1 MFLDKVTNEFAKDI
15 STGLCE
21 KIQKTIPSKYLYDD
35 RGSELFEQI
44 TLQPEYYPTRT
55 EIEIL
60 DNYSKDIISHIQK
73 EIVLIELGS
82 GSSKKTKFLFDG
94 ILKKQEK
101 LFYFPIDISFNFL
114 NSVVYDIENSISKVI
129 VKGIPYEYIDGITYC
144 NKILFEN
151 NIEFKNISRLIIF
164 LGSSIGNFE
173 MDEARNFLKD
183 IRANISNDDFLLI
196 GFDLLKDTSL
206 IESAYNDNKGITSN
220 FNLNLLNRINREL
233 GANFN
238 LENFSH
244 KAFFNKNKNRIEMH
258 IESKK
263 DQKVFIST
271 LKKEIEFKKNE
282 TIHTENSYKF
292 EKDDIN
298 FLIKRAGFCVEK
310 EFSDDNSWYDLV
322 LLKPK

>member
-1 MFLDKVTNEFAKDI
+1 MNLQMIFHPDYVTK
-15 STGLCE
+15 S
-21 KIQKTIPSKYLYDD
+21 KKSIPSKYLYDD

-55 EIEIL
+55 EIKIL
-60 DNYSKDIISHIQK
+60 DNYSNDIISHIQK

-82 GSSKKTKFLFDG
+82 GSSKKTKFLFDE

-114 NSVVYDIENSISKVI
+114 NSVVYNIENSISKVI
-129 VKGIPYEYIDGITYC
+129 VKGIPYEYIDGITHC

-206 IESAYNDNKGITSN
+206 IESAYNDNKGVTSN

-298 FLIKRAGFCVEK
+298 FLISRAGFCVEK

>member
-1 MFLDKVTNEFAKDI
+1 MFLDKVTNEFANDI
-15 STGLCE
+15 SHGLCN
-21 KIQKTIPSKYLYDD
+21 KIQKSIPSKYLYDD
-35 RGSELFEQI
+35 TGSELFEQI
-44 TLQPEYYPTRT
+44 TIQPEYYPTRT
-55 EIEIL
+55 EINIL
-60 DNYSKDIISHIQK
+60 NNYSKDIVSDIKK

-82 GSSKKTKFLFDG
+82 GSSKKTKLVFSE

-114 NSVVYDIENSISKVI
+114 NSVVNNIENSISKVI
-129 VKGIPYEYIDGITYC
+129 VKGIPYEYIDGISYC

-151 NIEFKNISRLIIF
+151 DIEFKNISRLIIF

-183 IRANISNDDFLLI
+183 IRMNISNDDFLLI
-196 GFDLLKDTSL
+196 GFDLRKDISI
-206 IESAYNDNKGITSN
+206 IESAYNDNNGITSN

-238 LENFSH
+238 LENFYH
-244 KAFFNKNKNRIEMH
+244 KAFFNEEEKRIEMH
-258 IESKK
+258 IVSKK

-298 FLIKRAGFCVEK
+298 FLINRAGFYIEK
-310 EFSDDNSWYDLV
+310 EFSDENSWYELV

>member
-1 MFLDKVTNEFAKDI
+1 LFLDKVTNEFANDI
-15 STGLCE
+15 STGLCD
-21 KIQKTIPSKYLYDD
+21 KIQKSIPSKYFYDD
-35 RGSELFEQI
+35 TGSELFEQI

-55 EIEIL
+55 EIKIL
-60 DNYSKDIISHIQK
+60 DNYSKDIVSHIQK

-82 GSSKKTKFLFDG
+82 GSSKKTKFLFDE

-114 NSVVYDIENSISKVI
+114 NSVVNNIENSISKVI

-151 NIEFKNISRLIIF
+151 NVEFKNISRLIIF

-196 GFDLLKDTSL
+196 GFDLRKDISL
-206 IESAYNDNKGITSN
+206 IESAYNDNNGVTSN

-238 LENFSH
+238 LKNFSH
-244 KAFFNKNKNRIEMH
+244 KAFFNKNKKRIEMH
-258 IESKK
+258 IESRK

-298 FLIKRAGFCVEK
+298 FLINRAGFQIEK
-310 EFSDDNSWYDLV
+310 EFSDDNSWYELV